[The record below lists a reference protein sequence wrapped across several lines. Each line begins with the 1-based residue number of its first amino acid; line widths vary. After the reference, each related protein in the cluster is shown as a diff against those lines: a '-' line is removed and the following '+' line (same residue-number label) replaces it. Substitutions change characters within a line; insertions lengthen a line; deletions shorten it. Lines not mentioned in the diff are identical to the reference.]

1 MNTHRETLS
10 LTARRV
16 QAVTADSSDTRLEA
30 PARKELDRDNGHEI
44 ILRTM
49 ISKRQRILLTFKDNT
64 CVKGRISQ
72 FDRWTITVWLDEEH
86 SKPETFFKHDI
97 RSFTTAE

>member
-1 MNTHRETLS
+1 MNISRETLS
-10 LTARRV
+10 LTARRIQAEAV
-16 QAVTADSSDTRLEA
+16 QSPVSRPEA
-30 PARKELDRDNGHEI
+30 PLRKELDRDNGHEI